1 MATKRDKIEYSTPNL
16 LLGNFVI
23 IVWIL
28 IGSAG
33 CWLLNPFGALGF
45 FAISS
50 FLVYYELGKKGCLS
64 CFLCK
69 TCTIGFGKLFDV
81 FFTKR
86 GYENMNRKARKLF
99 PFVYLLL
106 TIVPIALTAIS
117 LSMSVSIFKV
127 FLLLALS
134 IFSVVSGVASL
145 TRKHQNDI

>member
-1 MATKRDKIEYSTPNL
+1 MRSERNKIEYSSTRV

-28 IGSAG
+28 MGTVA
-33 CWLLNPFGALGF
+33 CWLINPFVAIGF
-45 FAISS
+45 FALSG

-86 GYENMNRKARKLF
+86 GNENLNKKARRLF
-99 PFVYLLL
+99 PFVYLII
-106 TIVPIALTAIS
+106 TIVPIAFITLSIIGSIS
-117 LSMSVSIFKV
+117 VFKE
-127 FLLLALS
+127 FLLLMLL
-134 IFSVVSGVASL
+134 IFSAISGIASL
-145 TRKHQNDI
+145 IKKPDK